1 MRHLVAPLLVVPLL
15 VLAPSPALAVGMCQG
30 QPATLESSTPG
41 ATLTGTEGPD
51 VILATASATIQA
63 LGGDDLICT
72 SSGGSI
78 DAGAGDDRVEIT
90 SFDVGGSVDAGPDR
104 DLLEILPTTRVVVDL
119 GHGEVV
125 MGGQT
130 LDIAGFEDVTAT
142 AYRVT
147 VRGDAKSN
155 DLLLTGCIVKGYGA
169 SGNDLL
175 SLGSPRG
182 FRCKAYNLQL
192 YGQGGNDRLTGNRL
206 ANLLVGGGGRDAA
219 NGKAG
224 QDRCAAES
232 EVKCERAPR
241 ESSGR

>member
-1 MRHLVAPLLVVPLL
+1 MMRVMRRTVTALLVVSMLALL
-15 VLAPSPALAVGMCQG
+15 PGARADAVGTCQG
-30 QPATLESSTPG
+30 RPATLESSTPG

-51 VILATASATIQA
+51 VILASASATIAA

-78 DAGAGDDRVEIT
+78 DAGTGDDEVVIT
-90 SFDVGGSVDAGPDR
+90 SFDISGAVDAGTGR
-104 DLLEILPTTRVVVDL
+104 DLLVVLPTTRVAVDL
-119 GHGEVV
+119 AHGGVV

-130 LDIAGFEDVTAT
+130 LDIAGFDDVTAT
-142 AYRVT
+142 ADRVT
-147 VRGDAKSN
+147 VYGDAKSN
-155 DLLLTGCIVKGYGA
+155 RVLLTGCILKGFGGA
-169 SGNDLL
+169 GNDLM

-182 FRCKAYNLQL
+182 THCSTRNQQL

-224 QDRCAAES
+224 RDRCAAES
-232 EVKCERAPR
+232 EVKCER
-241 ESSGR
+241 